1 MFIGTYLGRF
11 VLNSQQVSDVAV
23 FIVGESTKILLKKSL
38 VILGCT
44 EGNNFSFAAT
54 TSTTTTYS
62 TTTTTTTI
70 TSLKAVK

>member
-1 MFIGTYLGRF
+1 M
-11 VLNSQQVSDVAV
+11 SDVAV
-23 FIVGESTKILLKKSL
+23 LIVGESTKILLKKSL

-44 EGNNFSFAAT
+44 VGNNFSFAAT
-54 TSTTTTYS
+54 ASATTYS

>member
-1 MFIGTYLGRF
+1 MSDAA
-11 VLNSQQVSDVAV
+11 VL
-23 FIVGESTKILLKKSL
+23 IVGESTKILLKKSL

-54 TSTTTTYS
+54 ASATTSTTTTYS

-70 TSLKAVK
+70 ASLKAVK